1 MHDII
6 PLVLILRTSIRKTVL
21 FCYKKEN
28 KNFFVLHYQI
38 DYQVK
43 YSRRHNSQVSNVTS
57 NTKI

>member
-6 PLVLILRTSIRKTVL
+6 PLVLILRTSIRKAVL
-21 FCYKKEN
+21 YKKEN